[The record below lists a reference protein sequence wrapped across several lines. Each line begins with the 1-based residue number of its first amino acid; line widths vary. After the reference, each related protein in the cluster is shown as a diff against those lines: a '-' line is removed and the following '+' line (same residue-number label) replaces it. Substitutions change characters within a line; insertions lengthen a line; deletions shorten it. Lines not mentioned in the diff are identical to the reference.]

1 MKKDIKKIWIVLVV
15 LLTFLGGSIAPIYAA
30 DVQTVQSTIDD
41 VAQTLM
47 EQNPQP
53 KPGSI
58 GGEWLILGLARSDL
72 DVPNAYYDSYYTAL
86 ETTLKEKQGVLHK
99 RKYTEYSRTVLA
111 LAATGKDPSNT
122 AGYDLLQPLED
133 KKAVVQQGIN
143 GAVFALLALDSNEY
157 PSDMR
162 QQYVA
167 YILEKELPKG
177 GWALSGDQ
185 ADLDVTAMVLQA
197 LAPYR
202 NEEPVRL
209 AIARGVKTLS
219 SCKIVYCESA
229 AQILVAITSL
239 DTEEKAQ
246 ASVLDM
252 AFDSMMQFYQ
262 PGKGFRH
269 TVNGEVN
276 AMATEQAFY
285 ALVATERYYDGKH
298 TLYDMTAELNTNVAN
313 ETLVE
318 DKNKSVVQTLIKKMN
333 ELLRKGA

>member
-1 MKKDIKKIWIVLVV
+1 MKNKLISLIVLIT
-15 LLTFLGGSIAPIYAA
+15 LLFGIVTPIYA
-30 DVQTVQSTIDD
+30 DTEQPSVQPYIDEIGQ
-41 VAQTLM
+41 VLLKN
-47 EQNPQP
+47 NPQP

-58 GGEWLILGLARSDL
+58 AGEWLILGLSRSDL
-72 DVPNAYYDSYYTAL
+72 DVPNAYYDSYYKAL

-111 LAATGKDPSNT
+111 LTAMGKDPSNT

-262 PGKGFRH
+262 PWKGFRH

-285 ALVATERYYDGKH
+285 ALVATERYYNGKH